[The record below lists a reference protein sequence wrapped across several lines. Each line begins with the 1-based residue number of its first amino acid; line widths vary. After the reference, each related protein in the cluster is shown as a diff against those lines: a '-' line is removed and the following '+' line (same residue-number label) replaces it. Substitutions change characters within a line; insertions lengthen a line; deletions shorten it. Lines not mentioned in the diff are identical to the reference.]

1 MTLTNQFMKQIS
13 AAAGRTKAE
22 LVLKHAKI
30 VNVFTETI
38 EEGDIAIEDGIIVG
52 IGDYEGD
59 VETDLKGAYVCP
71 GFLDGHMHLESSM
84 VTPSEFER
92 MVLPHGTCG
101 VITDPH
107 EIANVAG
114 TAGIQYMLEAT
125 KNLHLDNYFMMP
137 SCVPSTALDESGA
150 KLHMEELLPFYQ
162 NKRVLGLAEMMNS
175 YGVLQNAP
183 DCIEK
188 LQKTQEYEKQIDG
201 HAPGLSGKGLNAYV
215 TAGVASDHECSEFEE
230 AREKLARGQ
239 WIMVRQGTAAK
250 NLKKLM
256 PVFDTPYY
264 QRAMLVTDD
273 KHPGDL
279 IRGGHI
285 DFIIREA
292 VALGADPI
300 RAIKMGTLHTA
311 EYFGLKKRG
320 AVAPGYRAD
329 LTVLNNLRDFQ
340 VLRVY
345 KDGKLAAKNGKVI
358 FEKAAETP
366 EWDAEIKKRVFHS
379 FHCRPIQSSD
389 LALTKKENQIR
400 VIDLVSHELITK
412 ERIENWTELPG
423 MAAGVNPEKD
433 VVKLVALE
441 RHEGN
446 GHIGIGFLGNYGL
459 KKGAVATSV
468 GHDSHNL
475 VIAGVTDED
484 IAAAGNRV
492 VENEGGLAIAVD
504 GKVVLDL
511 PLKIAG
517 LMSELPVEEVDRRL
531 EAMKSLSQEL
541 GVHENV
547 DAFMTLA
554 FVSLPVIPK
563 LRLNTYGVIDAEKQ
577 QIVDVFYSI

>member
-1 MTLTNQFMKQIS
+1 
-13 AAAGRTKAE
+13 
-22 LVLKHAKI
+22 
-30 VNVFTETI
+30 
-38 EEGDIAIEDGIIVG
+38 
-52 IGDYEGD
+52 
-59 VETDLKGAYVCP
+59 
-71 GFLDGHMHLESSM
+71 
-84 VTPSEFER
+84 
-92 MVLPHGTCG
+92 MVLPHGTCA

-114 TAGIQYMLEAT
+114 TAGIRYMLEAT
-125 KNLHLDNYFMMP
+125 KNLLLDVYFMMP

-150 KLHMEELLPFYQ
+150 ELHMEDLLPFYQ
-162 NKRVLGLAEMMNS
+162 NERVLGLAEMMNS
-175 YGVLQNAP
+175 YGVVQNAP

-188 LQKTQEYEKQIDG
+188 LQKTQEYGKQMDG
-201 HAPGLSGKGLNAYV
+201 HAPGLSEKGLNAYV

-230 AREKLARGQ
+230 AREKLSRGQ
-239 WIMVRQGTAAK
+239 WIMVRQGTAAR

-256 PVFDTPYY
+256 PVFEPPYY

-279 IRGGHI
+279 LRGGHI

-311 EYFGLKKRG
+311 QYFGLKKLG

-329 LTVLNNLRDFQ
+329 LAVINNLSEIQ
-340 VLRVY
+340 VQKVY
-345 KDGKLAAKNGKVI
+345 KGGHLVAENGQMLQVEPKQ
-358 FEKAAETP
+358 TQT
-366 EWDAEIKKRVFHS
+366 WDEEIVQRVFHS
-379 FHCRPIQSSD
+379 FHCKPIQIPD
-389 LALTKKENQIR
+389 LTLKKTGNQIR
-400 VIDLVSHELITK
+400 VIDLVSHELITR
-412 ERIENWTELPG
+412 ERTEPWIERNGLAPG
-423 MAAGVNPEKD
+423 VDPCKD
-433 VVKLVALE
+433 IVKLVALE
-441 RHEGN
+441 RHKGN

-475 VIAGVTDED
+475 VIAGVTNED

-492 VENEGGLAIAVD
+492 LENEGGLAIAVD

-511 PLKIAG
+511 PLTIAG
-517 LMSELPVEEVDRRL
+517 LMSELSVEETDRRL
-531 EAMKSLSQEL
+531 EQMKALTREL
-541 GVHENV
+541 GVHEDI

-563 LRLNTYGVIDAEKQ
+563 LRLNTYGVIDTEEQ
-577 QIVDVFYSI
+577 QIVDAVYSI

>member
-1 MTLTNQFMKQIS
+1 MASMDQFMEQVS
-13 AAAGRTKAE
+13 VAAGRKKAE

-30 VNVFTETI
+30 VNVFTESV
-38 EEGDIAIEDGIIVG
+38 EEGDIAIEGGMIVG
-52 IGDYEGD
+52 IGNYEGET
-59 VETDLKGAYVCP
+59 ETDLKGAYVCP
-71 GFLDGHMHLESSM
+71 AFLDGHIHLESSM
-84 VTPSEFER
+84 VSPSEFER
-92 MVLPHGTCG
+92 MVLPHGTCA

-114 TAGIQYMLEAT
+114 TAGIRYMLEAT
-125 KNLHLDNYFMMP
+125 KNLLLDVYFMMP

-150 KLHMEELLPFYQ
+150 ELHMEDLLPFYQ
-162 NKRVLGLAEMMNS
+162 NERVLGLAEMMNS
-175 YGVLQNAP
+175 YGVVQNAP

-188 LQKTQEYEKQIDG
+188 LQKTQEYGKQMDG
-201 HAPGLSGKGLNAYV
+201 HAPGLSEKGLNAYV

-230 AREKLARGQ
+230 AREKLSRGQ
-239 WIMVRQGTAAK
+239 WIMVRQGTAAR

-256 PVFDTPYY
+256 LVFEPPYY

-279 IRGGHI
+279 LRGGHI

-311 EYFGLKKRG
+311 QYFGLKKLG

-329 LTVLNNLRDFQ
+329 LAVINNLSEIQ
-340 VLRVY
+340 VQKVY
-345 KDGKLAAKNGKVI
+345 KGGHLVAENGQMLQVEPKQ
-358 FEKAAETP
+358 TQT
-366 EWDAEIKKRVFHS
+366 WDEEIVQRVFHS
-379 FHCRPIQSSD
+379 FHCKPIQTPD
-389 LALTKKENQIR
+389 LTLKKTGNQIR
-400 VIDLVSHELITK
+400 VIDLVSHELITR
-412 ERIENWTELPG
+412 ERTEPWIERNGLAPG
-423 MAAGVNPEKD
+423 VDPCKD
-433 VVKLVALE
+433 IVKLVALE
-441 RHEGN
+441 RHKGN

-475 VIAGVTDED
+475 VIAGVTNED

-492 VENEGGLAIAVD
+492 LENEGGLAIAVD

-511 PLKIAG
+511 PLTIAG
-517 LMSELPVEEVDRRL
+517 LMSELSVEETDRRL
-531 EAMKSLSQEL
+531 EQMKALTREL
-541 GVHENV
+541 GVHEDI

-563 LRLNTYGVIDAEKQ
+563 LRLNTYGVIDTEQQ
-577 QIVDVFYSI
+577 QIVDAVYSI

>member
-1 MTLTNQFMKQIS
+1 MASMDQFMEQIS
-13 AAAGRTKAE
+13 VAAGRKKAE

-30 VNVFTETI
+30 VSVFTETV

-52 IGDYEGD
+52 IGNYEGET
-59 VETDLKGAYVCP
+59 ETDLKGAYVCP
-71 GFLDGHMHLESSM
+71 GFLDGHIHLESSM
-84 VTPSEFER
+84 VSPSEFER
-92 MVLPHGTCG
+92 MVLPHGTCA

-114 TAGIQYMLEAT
+114 TAGIRYMLEAT
-125 KNLHLDNYFMMP
+125 KNLLLDVYFMMP
-137 SCVPSTALDESGA
+137 SCVPSTSLDESGA
-150 KLHMEELLPFYQ
+150 ELHMEDLLPFYQ
-162 NKRVLGLAEMMNS
+162 NERVLGLAEMMNS
-175 YGVLQNAP
+175 YGVVQNVP

-188 LQKTQEYEKQIDG
+188 LLKTQECGKQIDG
-201 HAPGLSGKGLNAYV
+201 HAPGLSGKGLNAYAA
-215 TAGVASDHECSEFEE
+215 AGVASDHECSEFEE
-230 AREKLARGQ
+230 AREKMARGQ
-239 WIMVRQGTAAK
+239 WIMVRQGTAAQ

-256 PVFDTPYY
+256 PVFEAPYY

-311 EYFGLKKRG
+311 QYFGLKKQG

-329 LTVLNNLRDFQ
+329 LAVINNLREIQ
-340 VLRVY
+340 VLKVY
-345 KDGKLAAKNGKVI
+345 KNGHLAAEYGKMLQ
-358 FEKAAETP
+358 AETNHNQT
-366 EWDAEIKKRVFHS
+366 WDDEIVRRVFHS
-379 FHCRPIQSSD
+379 FHCRPIRVSD
-389 LALTKKENQIR
+389 LALKKTGNQIR
-400 VIDLVSHELITK
+400 VIDLVSHELITR
-412 ERIENWTELPG
+412 ERSEEWTERSGL
-423 MAAGVNPEKD
+423 AAGVNPEKD

-441 RHEGN
+441 RHKGS

-492 VENEGGLAIAVD
+492 LENEGGLAIAAD
-504 GKVVLDL
+504 GKVILDL
-511 PLKIAG
+511 PLRIAG

-531 EAMKSLSQEL
+531 EAMKAFSREL
-541 GVHENV
+541 GVHEDI

-563 LRLNTYGVIDAEKQ
+563 LRLNTYGVIDTEQ
-577 QIVDVFYSI
+577 QKVVEAVYSI

>member
-1 MTLTNQFMKQIS
+1 MASTNQFMKQIS

-250 NLKKLM
+250 K
-256 PVFDTPYY
+256 
-264 QRAMLVTDD
+264 TDAC
-273 KHPGDL
+273 L
-279 IRGGHI
+279 
-285 DFIIREA
+285 
-292 VALGADPI
+292 
-300 RAIKMGTLHTA
+300 
-311 EYFGLKKRG
+311 
-320 AVAPGYRAD
+320 
-329 LTVLNNLRDFQ
+329 
-340 VLRVY
+340 
-345 KDGKLAAKNGKVI
+345 
-358 FEKAAETP
+358 
-366 EWDAEIKKRVFHS
+366 
-379 FHCRPIQSSD
+379 
-389 LALTKKENQIR
+389 
-400 VIDLVSHELITK
+400 
-412 ERIENWTELPG
+412 
-423 MAAGVNPEKD
+423 
-433 VVKLVALE
+433 
-441 RHEGN
+441 
-446 GHIGIGFLGNYGL
+446 
-459 KKGAVATSV
+459 
-468 GHDSHNL
+468 
-475 VIAGVTDED
+475 
-484 IAAAGNRV
+484 
-492 VENEGGLAIAVD
+492 
-504 GKVVLDL
+504 
-511 PLKIAG
+511 
-517 LMSELPVEEVDRRL
+517 
-531 EAMKSLSQEL
+531 
-541 GVHENV
+541 
-547 DAFMTLA
+547 
-554 FVSLPVIPK
+554 
-563 LRLNTYGVIDAEKQ
+563 
-577 QIVDVFYSI
+577 